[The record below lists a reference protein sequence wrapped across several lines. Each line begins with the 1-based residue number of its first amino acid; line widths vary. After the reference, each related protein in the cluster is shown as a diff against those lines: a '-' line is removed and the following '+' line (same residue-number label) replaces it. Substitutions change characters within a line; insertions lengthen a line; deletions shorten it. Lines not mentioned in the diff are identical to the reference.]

1 MNRTLL
7 CLIILSLSFF
17 PLTTGRGQASGQG
30 TKVHGFPMVSGTVWQ
45 TCGDWNDYDS
55 NFKIAY
61 LKGHAEATM
70 QITQALSNI
79 PSASTVKDVFEMP
92 EGIRLGDYEK
102 SLDAF
107 CHDTRNVRVAIAN
120 AMGIVTADLAGWP
133 GADEEI
139 LRRFRCIGAAGDNVA
154 KINECLPGK

>member
-7 CLIILSLSFF
+7 CLIGPSFLF
-17 PLTTGRGQASGQG
+17 FLLTTGRGQASGQG
-30 TKVHGFPMVSGTVWQ
+30 TKVHGFPTVSGSGWK

-55 NFKIAY
+55 NFKLAY
-61 LKGHAEATM
+61 LMGRGEATS

-79 PSASTVKDVFEMP
+79 PSASTVKDLFEAP

-107 CHDTRNVRVAIAN
+107 CQDIRNVRVSIAN
-120 AMGIVTADLAGWP
+120 GIGIVTADLKGWP
-133 GADEEI
+133 GADEEV
-139 LRRFRCIGAAGDNVA
+139 LRRFRCIGAAGNNEA
-154 KINECLPGK
+154 KINECLAGK

>member
-7 CLIILSLSFF
+7 CLIGLSFLFF
-17 PLTTGRGQASGQG
+17 PLERGPGQASGQK
-30 TKVHGFPMVSGTVWQ
+30 TKVHGLPMVSGTVWQ
-45 TCGDWNDYDS
+45 TCSDWNDYDS
-55 NFKIAY
+55 SFRIAY
-61 LKGHAEATM
+61 LKGHEEATL
-70 QITQALSNI
+70 QITQALTNI
-79 PSASTVKDVFEMP
+79 PGASTVKDIFEMP

-120 AMGIVTADLAGWP
+120 AIGVVTADLAGWP
-133 GADEEI
+133 GADEEV

-154 KINECLPGK
+154 KINDCMAG